1 MGWHGHDS
9 RRLLVIMVALARRAW
24 YAGNG
29 RIFVEMARSG
39 WQKVDSSPIIGQMQT
54 TTPMATESAVRAR
67 LESRGIGCTAQRLL
81 VGRLLFARDQ
91 HVTAEEVRGLLQG
104 VGARVSKATVYN
116 TLNLFADH
124 GLLRALQIDAER
136 TVFDSNTS
144 HHHHLHDLD
153 TGQLVDIAP
162 EEVVFSRLPALP
174 AGRQPAGI
182 EVIIRTRKAAS

>member
-1 MGWHGHDS
+1 M
-9 RRLLVIMVALARRAW
+9 M
-24 YAGNG
+24 
-29 RIFVEMARSG
+29 MAPAP
-39 WQKVDSSPIIGQMQT
+39 VNPI
-54 TTPMATESAVRAR
+54 S
-67 LESRGIGCTAQRLL
+67 QRLRSC
-81 VGRLLFARDQ
+81 GIHPTSQRLKIATLLLGAPQHLTADQ
-91 HVTAEEVRGLLQG
+91 ILAHLQAS
-104 VGARVSKATVYN
+104 GARVSKATVYN